1 MAFGI
6 GGTIGDVLDTA
17 TGSVSGA
24 ISGTLGIGALGG
36 FGGPSDVA
44 GAIASS
50 LSGRRGIAPLLK
62 PIKPPRGAALRSRN
76 PFDFFGTLFTT
87 PATRDLNPMM
97 LLNQTV

>member
-1 MAFGI
+1 
-6 GGTIGDVLDTA
+6 
-17 TGSVSGA
+17 
-24 ISGTLGIGALGG
+24 
-36 FGGPSDVA
+36 
-44 GAIASS
+44 
-50 LSGRRGIAPLLK
+50 LLK